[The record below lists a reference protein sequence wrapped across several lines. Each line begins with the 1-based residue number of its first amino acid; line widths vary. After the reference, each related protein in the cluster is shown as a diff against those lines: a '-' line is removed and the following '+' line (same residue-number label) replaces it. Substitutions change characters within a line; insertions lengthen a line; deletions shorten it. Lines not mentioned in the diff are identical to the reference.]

1 MTETRLVIV
10 GEAYGE
16 QEAFAGESFVG
27 SAGQELS
34 RMLAQAGYGND
45 LLPYAFTS
53 SIRMIQYWDKFPY
66 PRLNVF
72 NARPADNNVEL
83 FYAKPSDKV
92 PVSKNY
98 PPRRF
103 GTSIHWVREEYA
115 HHVAELH
122 EALARLHPNVIVAL
136 GNTALWALGL
146 PPTISKLRG
155 SIIPSMWGRV
165 VPTYHPASV
174 LRKWDQ
180 RVLVVLDLAKA
191 LRQSTSCDSPA
202 LAREIWTEP
211 SIEDLYVWWERFGAR
226 TKLLAVDI
234 ETVKQKQISEI
245 GFASDSTHALHV
257 PFVYQEGG
265 VWKSWWATAQE
276 ELEAYEFVR
285 MVCESSVPKIGQN
298 LCQYDSFWLAK
309 EWGVVLN
316 NIVADTMTMA
326 HCWQPELD
334 KNLGFLAS
342 LFCSERDW
350 KGIRSNSDKHIKED

>member
-1 MTETRLVIV
+1 MTRLVIV

-16 QEAFAGESFVG
+16 QEAFAGEAFVG
-27 SAGQELS
+27 PAGQELS

-53 SIRMIQYWDKFPY
+53 SVRMINYWAKFPY

-72 NARPADNNVEL
+72 NERPHDNNVEL

-92 PVSKNY
+92 PVNKSY
-98 PPRRF
+98 PSRRF
-103 GTSIHWVREEYA
+103 GTSIHWVREEYT
-115 HHVAELH
+115 HHISTLH
-122 EALARLHPNVIVAL
+122 ATLEALHPNVIVAL

-155 SIIPSMWGRV
+155 NILTCKWGRV
-165 VPTYHPASV
+165 VATYHPASV

-180 RVLVVLDLAKA
+180 RVLAVLDLAKA
-191 LRQSTSCDSPA
+191 LRESESAVPTRLD
-202 LAREIWTEP
+202 REIWTEP
-211 SIEDLYVWWERFGAR
+211 TIEDLYNWWALYGSRAR
-226 TKLLAVDI
+226 LLAVDI

-245 GFASDSTHALHV
+245 GFAASATQALHV

-265 VWKSWWATAQE
+265 VWKSWWKDART
-276 ELEAYEFVR
+276 ELAAFNFVK
-285 MVCESSVPKIGQN
+285 MVCQSPVPKIGQN
-298 LCQYDSFWLAK
+298 VLQYDSFWLAK

-316 NIVADTMTMA
+316 NIVADTMTA
-326 HCWQPELD
+326 SHAWQPELD

-350 KGIRSNSDKHIKED
+350 KGIRSHSDKNVKED

>member
-1 MTETRLVIV
+1 MTKLAII

-16 QEAFAGESFVG
+16 QEAFAGEAFVG
-27 SAGQELS
+27 PAGQELS

-53 SIRMIQYWDKFPY
+53 SVRMINYWAKFPY

-72 NARPADNNVEL
+72 NERPHDNNVEL

-92 PVSKNY
+92 PVDKSY
-98 PPRRF
+98 PSRRF
-103 GTSIHWVREEYA
+103 GTSIHWVKEEYT
-115 HHVAELH
+115 HHLESLH
-122 EALARLHPNVIVAL
+122 ATLEALHPNVIVAL

-155 SIIPSMWGRV
+155 NILTCKWGKV
-165 VPTYHPASV
+165 VATYHPASV

-180 RVLVVLDLAKA
+180 RVLAVLDLAKA
-191 LRQSTSCDSPA
+191 LRESESAMPTRLD
-202 LAREIWTEP
+202 REIWTEP
-211 SIEDLYVWWERFGAR
+211 TIDDLYKWWFDHGSKA
-226 TKLLAVDI
+226 TMLAVDI

-245 GFASDSTHALHV
+245 GFAANSTHALHV

-276 ELEAYEFVR
+276 ELEAFEFVR
-285 MVCESSVPKIGQN
+285 MVCESEVPKIGQN

-309 EWGVVLN
+309 EWGVVLHN
-316 NIVADTMTMA
+316 VVADTMTLS
-326 HCWQPELD
+326 HCWSPELP

-342 LFCSERDW
+342 LFCSESEW
-350 KGIRSNSDKHIKED
+350 KSIRSHSDKHIKED